1 MSDVLV
7 EKRNKIG
14 IITVNR
20 PEQLNSMNSETRSE
34 MAKSFEAMERDS
46 DVSVVILTGATGKA
60 FIAGADIKEFSEM
73 NLQTRNEMEKD
84 WRVTKVISEMVKPV
98 IAMIDGFCL
107 GGGLEIAMAC
117 DLRISSERSKL
128 GQPEINIGIIPG
140 AGGTQRLTR
149 LIGEGRAMEMILTG
163 RMITAKEAHQYGIVN
178 FVFHSN
184 ELEAKTIEI
193 ASTIAEKST
202 YAVERAK
209 KCVKAVARMSLEKGL
224 KYEQEMFIECFKSDD
239 GKEGISAFVEK
250 RKASF
255 KGK

>member
-84 WRVTKVISEMVKPV
+84 WRVIKVISEMAKPV

-107 GGGLEIAMAC
+107 GGGLEVAMAC
-117 DLRISSERSKL
+117 DLRTSSEKSKL

-163 RMITAKEAHQYGIVN
+163 RIITAKEAHQYGIVN

-184 ELEAKTIEI
+184 ELEAKTLEI
-193 ASTIAEKST
+193 ASTIAGKST

>member
-73 NLQTRNEMEKD
+73 NLQTRNEMEED
-84 WRVTKVISEMVKPV
+84 WRVIKVISEMAKPV

-107 GGGLEIAMAC
+107 GGGLEVAMAC
-117 DLRISSERSKL
+117 DLRTSSERSKL

-163 RMITAKEAHQYGIVN
+163 RMITAEEAHQYGIVN

-184 ELEAKTIEI
+184 ELEAKTLEI
-193 ASTIAEKST
+193 ASTIAGKST